1 MPAAL
6 KLYHLPQNF
15 CGEGLGKGGAGV
27 CVCEKEGK
35 EAKTELQRGGNII
48 SPVPVK
54 VMPAMNHDSQRC
66 QQEMEKLY
74 LKSGGKKP

>member
-1 MPAAL
+1 M
-6 KLYHLPQNF
+6 
-15 CGEGLGKGGAGV
+15 CD
-27 CVCEKEGK
+27 K
-35 EAKTELQRGGNII
+35 EAKEEKTEPRRGGAVI

-74 LKSGGKKP
+74 LKSRGKKKKKP

>member
-1 MPAAL
+1 M
-6 KLYHLPQNF
+6 
-15 CGEGLGKGGAGV
+15 
-27 CVCEKEGK
+27 CEKEGK

>member
-1 MPAAL
+1 M
-6 KLYHLPQNF
+6 
-15 CGEGLGKGGAGV
+15 CD
-27 CVCEKEGK
+27 K
-35 EAKTELQRGGNII
+35 EAKEEKTEPRRGGAVI

-74 LKSGGKKP
+74 LKSREKKKKP